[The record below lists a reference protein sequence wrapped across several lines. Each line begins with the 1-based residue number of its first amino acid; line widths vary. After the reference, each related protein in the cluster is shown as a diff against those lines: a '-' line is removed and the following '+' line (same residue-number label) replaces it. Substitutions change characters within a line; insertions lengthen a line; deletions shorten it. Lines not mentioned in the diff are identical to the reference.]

1 MSIFPK
7 IEVAGKSLDT
17 THKSEQLCVY
27 LFGSIKSIEIWKD
40 MYCML
45 QSTLALLILKS
56 CDILLESLMAIAP
69 QNECIRTKV
78 DFESTT
84 PRSQI

>member
-7 IEVAGKSLDT
+7 IEVAAKSLDT

-40 MYCML
+40 MYFML
-45 QSTLALLILKS
+45 QTTLALLILKS
-56 CDILLESLMAIAP
+56 CDILLESLTAMAP
-69 QNECIRTKV
+69 QN
-78 DFESTT
+78 
-84 PRSQI
+84 